1 MENINIDNQPKQD
14 DLISYVNINQ
24 INAQNLNM
32 NINEISNQN
41 TNEIPKINNL
51 NFSPNM
57 NIEQQN
63 YNNSNNL
70 INNNDNK
77 IINLTDEEKL
87 KCNQPISNRNT
98 EFGKSNLTEEEKLK
112 CKENGFILIGKTGV
126 GKSSLLNILVG
137 ENVAKVGHST
147 KSETK
152 SSTSFYFIEKKDDE
166 NIFYLSIIDTPGLY
180 DTQGKEAD
188 DNQKKEIIQLISEE
202 KIKIKGLLFLT
213 NFQNER
219 FDSSEQ
225 DSLIQYNAIFPLE
238 EFWNR
243 IILIFTHYYGDPD
256 GDLKEDIRERAD
268 KILSEI
274 INKIMEKVKNVS
286 KPIKFENMNKKYI
299 NIYSKAKNEKQI
311 KNNLL
316 IRNDIVNNLIEFTKL
331 TPMFSKI
338 QIFNFEKCLIKKD
351 DKYLYDCEFHV
362 YLDANNKPVYQEFK
376 KTKQYDITKEN
387 LKNQKIKMEIEN
399 CVVNENGNLVK
410 KSSKKEGGLKEI
422 FKNCKGKIGKGLT
435 VVSLIGAI
443 CSSIFFL
450 PTLPLCVATLAGGGF
465 MMKDDIKSYMEN
477 NKSKMPENEVN
488 QVDEGD
494 EGIIEGV
501 SNFFNDI
508 YNDYWI

>member
-1 MENINIDNQPKQD
+1 MENINFDIQYKQE

-24 INAQNLNM
+24 INDQNLNM

-41 TNEIPKINNL
+41 INIIPINNL

-57 NIEQQN
+57 IIEQQN
-63 YNNSNNL
+63 NNNKNL

-77 IINLTDEEKL
+77 II
-87 KCNQPISNRNT
+87 
-98 EFGKSNLTEEEKLK
+98 NLTEEEKLK

-137 ENVAKVGHST
+137 ENVAKVGYST

-152 SSTSFYFIEKKDDE
+152 LSTSFYFIEKKDDE

-188 DNQKKEIIQLISEE
+188 DNQKKEIIKLISEE

-225 DSLIQYNAIFPLE
+225 DSLVQYNAIFPLE

-299 NIYSKAKNEKQI
+299 NIYSKAKNEKQK

-362 YLDANNKPVYQEFK
+362 YLDANNKPVYQ
-376 KTKQYDITKEN
+376 
-387 LKNQKIKMEIEN
+387 
-399 CVVNENGNLVK
+399 
-410 KSSKKEGGLKEI
+410 
-422 FKNCKGKIGKGLT
+422 
-435 VVSLIGAI
+435 
-443 CSSIFFL
+443 
-450 PTLPLCVATLAGGGF
+450 
-465 MMKDDIKSYMEN
+465 
-477 NKSKMPENEVN
+477 
-488 QVDEGD
+488 
-494 EGIIEGV
+494 
-501 SNFFNDI
+501 
-508 YNDYWI
+508 